1 MLSQKQEGGRERK
14 GEGKREGRKERGEE
28 GGREREKKGGKEGR
42 REGERKRSS
51 YLVHFLEFVSKSWGK
66 PSVQPQGGTGLS
78 RGAVPCPE
86 ELNLP

>member
-1 MLSQKQEGGRERK
+1 MLSQKQEGGREGK
-14 GEGKREGRKERGEE
+14 GEGKREGRNQRGEV
-28 GGREREKKGGKEGR
+28 GGREREKEGKKGR
-42 REGERKRSS
+42 REGARKQSS

-66 PSVQPQGGTGLS
+66 PSVQPQGWTGLS